1 MDDKNEWIEIISKL
15 KNEFSQILYL
25 IYYLYNINQINKD
38 QKLFLKN
45 LVLLNTS
52 SIFIL
57 LNNLKK
63 TKNIN
68 DFSISIK
75 KLITET
81 NIKNTKIEYSNDEKK
96 SKHIITISN
105 NNSVNE
111 DDNNNNEDNDFSLE
125 ELKSPVNFLKVLY
138 RK

>member
-111 DDNNNNEDNDFSLE
+111 DDNNNEDNDFSLE